1 MTDELRAPA
10 TDEEWRAYH
19 EIRRHVLFERRGRG
33 DAYDANHPDERRL
46 GNHPRVFW
54 HDGEPIGAIRVD
66 VDGQTAIFRL
76 VAIREDRQRRGLGG
90 RMLQHAEQF
99 ASSRGCLRAD
109 SHVFV
114 GAVGFYERCGFRFAE
129 ELRPGAQTVLMTK
142 PLDRG

>member
-19 EIRRHVLFERRGRG
+19 EIRRHVLFELRGRG
-33 DAYDANHPDERRL
+33 AAYDANHPDEHAQ
-46 GNHPRVFW
+46 GNHPGVFW

-76 VAIREDRQRRGLGG
+76 VAIREERQRRGLGR
-90 RMLQHAEQF
+90 RMLQHAERF
-99 ASSRGCLRAD
+99 ASSRGCVRAD

-114 GAVGFYERCGFRFAE
+114 GAVGFYERCGFLFAE
-129 ELRPGAQTVLMTK
+129 EPRPGAQTVLMTK